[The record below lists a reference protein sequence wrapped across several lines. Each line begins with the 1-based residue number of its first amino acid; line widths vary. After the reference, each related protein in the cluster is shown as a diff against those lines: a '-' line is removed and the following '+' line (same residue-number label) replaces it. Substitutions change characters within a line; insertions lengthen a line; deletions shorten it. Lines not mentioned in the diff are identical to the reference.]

1 MTSKAKALHDKLVA
15 LHEELIDVT
24 TECLKDPDV
33 RKPAHL
39 QVALN
44 LLKHNNIM
52 LAQGADTSGFDKLVN
67 SLPDFSE
74 IQTYQ

>member
-1 MTSKAKALHDKLVA
+1 MKKDMLEKKLQELHS
-15 LHEELIDVT
+15 ELIEVT
-24 TECLKDPDV
+24 TECIRDPDV

-52 LAQGADTSGFDKLVN
+52 LAAGANTSEFDKLVN
-67 SLPDFSE
+67 SLPDFTE
-74 IQTYQ
+74 IPTYQ

>member
-1 MTSKAKALHDKLVA
+1 MKKDMLEKKLQELHS
-15 LHEELIDVT
+15 ELIEVT
-24 TECLKDPDV
+24 TECIRDPDV

-52 LAQGADTSGFDKLVN
+52 LAAGANTSEFDQLVN
-67 SLPDFSE
+67 SLPDFTE
-74 IQTYQ
+74 IPTYQ

>member
-1 MTSKAKALHDKLVA
+1 MSKASELQAKLVA
-15 LHEELIDVT
+15 LHEELIEVT
-24 TECLKDPDV
+24 TECLRDSEV

-52 LAQGADTSGFDKLVN
+52 LAPGADTSGFDKLVN

-74 IQTYQ
+74 ITTYQ

>member
-1 MTSKAKALHDKLVA
+1 MKKDMLEKKLQELHS
-15 LHEELIDVT
+15 ELIEVT
-24 TECLKDPDV
+24 TECIRDPDV

-52 LAQGADTSGFDKLVN
+52 LAAGANTSEFDKLVN
-67 SLPDFSE
+67 SLPDFTE

>member
-1 MTSKAKALHDKLVA
+1 MKNEMLEKKLQELHS
-15 LHEELIDVT
+15 ELIEVT
-24 TECLKDPDV
+24 TECIRDPDV

-52 LAQGADTSGFDKLVN
+52 LAAGANTSEFDKLVN
-67 SLPDFSE
+67 SLPDFTE
-74 IQTYQ
+74 IPTYQ

>member
-1 MTSKAKALHDKLVA
+1 MSNSALHDKLVR

-24 TECLKDPDV
+24 AQCLRDPDE

-52 LAQGADTSGFDKLVN
+52 LAQGANTSGFDKLVD

>member
-1 MTSKAKALHDKLVA
+1 MKNEMLEKKLQELHS
-15 LHEELIDVT
+15 ELIEVT
-24 TECLKDPDV
+24 TECIRDPDV

-52 LAQGADTSGFDKLVN
+52 LAAGANTKEFDKLIN
-67 SLPDFSE
+67 SLPDFTE
-74 IQTYQ
+74 IPTYQ

>member
-1 MTSKAKALHDKLVA
+1 MTNKAQSLNDKLVA

-24 TECLKDPDV
+24 SACLRDPDV

-52 LAQGADTSGFDKLVN
+52 LAQGANTSGIDKLVD
-67 SLPDFSE
+67 SLPDFTE
-74 IQTYQ
+74 ITTYQ

>member
-1 MTSKAKALHDKLVA
+1 MKNEMLEKKLQELHS
-15 LHEELIDVT
+15 ELIEIT
-24 TECLKDPDV
+24 TECIRDPDV

-52 LAQGADTSGFDKLVN
+52 LAAGANTSEFDKLVN
-67 SLPDFSE
+67 SLPDFTE
-74 IQTYQ
+74 IPTYQ

>member
-1 MTSKAKALHDKLVA
+1 MSKAKDLQAKLVA

-52 LAQGADTSGFDKLVN
+52 LAPGADSSGFDKLVD

-74 IQTYQ
+74 ITTYQ

>member
-1 MTSKAKALHDKLVA
+1 MTSKSQALHDKLVA

-24 TECLKDPDV
+24 AQCLQDPAV